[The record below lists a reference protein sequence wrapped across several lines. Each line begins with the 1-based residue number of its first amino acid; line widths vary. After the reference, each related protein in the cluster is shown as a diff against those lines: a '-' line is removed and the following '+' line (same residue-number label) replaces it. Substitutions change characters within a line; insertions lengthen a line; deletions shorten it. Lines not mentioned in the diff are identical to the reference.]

1 MKTHS
6 LKDDLKMLEL
16 GSKYLPRFSKDTT
29 DEEVRD
35 MLNNLKRIAREQR
48 DSLIRKYQGESG
60 NNEEKIKEINAAAER
75 ILSL

>member
-16 GSKYLPRFSKDTT
+16 GSNHLPRFSKDTT
-29 DEEVRD
+29 DGEVRD
-35 MLNNLKRIAREQR
+35 MLNNLKGIVREQR
-48 DSLIRKYQGESG
+48 DALIRKYQGETG
-60 NNEEKIKEINAAAER
+60 NNEEKIKEINAAADR